1 MQPKKKAGNNFNERI
16 CVMITCSSELFA
28 ERSHFLLWRRF
39 KSELGYVNLRHI
51 CFRKIN
57 YSPVLFSI
65 LDSSPLRTP
74 PTHSHTRRRNT
85 PVSQFFCPWEKSE
98 KENTSGVAVLFTNL
112 RTLNYYICIILLKLN
127 LIQWFHFS
135 QIPMG
140 FEWLPSAP
148 RLTWYTSSQ
157 HG

>member
-1 MQPKKKAGNNFNERI
+1 MQPKKKAGNNFNECI

-51 CFRKIN
+51 CFRKNKLLTCVIFN
-57 YSPVLFSI
+57 PWLFTTK
-65 LDSSPLRTP
+65 DP

-98 KENTSGVAVLFTNL
+98 KENTSVVAVLFTNL

>member
-1 MQPKKKAGNNFNERI
+1 MYKVNLKLQVADKQMQPEKKVGNKFNECI

-39 KSELGYVNLRHI
+39 ISELGYVNPRHI

-74 PTHSHTRRRNT
+74 PPIHTPGGET
-85 PVSQFFCPWEKSE
+85 LQCLDSSAPEKNQR
-98 KENTSGVAVLFTNL
+98 KKNTSVVAVLFTNL
-112 RTLNYYICIILLKLN
+112 QTLNYYICIILLKLN
-127 LIQWFHFS
+127 PIQ
-135 QIPMG
+135 
-140 FEWLPSAP
+140 
-148 RLTWYTSSQ
+148 
-157 HG
+157 

>member
-1 MQPKKKAGNNFNERI
+1 MQPKKKAGNNFNECI

-74 PTHSHTRRRNT
+74 PPIHT
-85 PVSQFFCPWEKSE
+85 PGGE
-98 KENTSGVAVLFTNL
+98 
-112 RTLNYYICIILLKLN
+112 TLQCLN
-127 LIQWFHFS
+127 S
-135 QIPMG
+135 
-140 FEWLPSAP
+140 SAP
-148 RLTWYTSSQ
+148 EKNQRKKIHQSSQ
-157 HG
+157 YYLPISEHWIITFALFSWNSISFSDFTSHRFLWALSGFHLRLA